1 VLLLVHPID
10 ASVTCMHV
18 TANYHKLQNPSDSV
32 NCNKDHADVDGETC
46 LEQAEQLWY
55 IVAA

>member
-1 VLLLVHPID
+1 MVHPID